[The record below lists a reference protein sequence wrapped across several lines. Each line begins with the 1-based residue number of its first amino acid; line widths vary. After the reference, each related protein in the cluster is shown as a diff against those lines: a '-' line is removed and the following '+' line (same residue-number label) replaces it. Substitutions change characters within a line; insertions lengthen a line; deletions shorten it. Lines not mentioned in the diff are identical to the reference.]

1 MRRPFGLP
9 LLALAILGGCDS
21 TAAPNSRN
29 AGTWSTPPI
38 PSGGAT
44 VFSLDTA
51 GPRVRGEGE
60 EYGLMGRAQG
70 AFTITGHQAYP
81 AITLTLS
88 YGSGRTATYSASF
101 QTPDQLLGT
110 WTVPGQPPVD
120 SLVFL
125 RQ

>member
-1 MRRPFGLP
+1 MRRFLVVP
-9 LLALAILGGCDS
+9 LLALVILGGCDS
-21 TAAPNSRN
+21 TNAPTSRN

-44 VFSLDTA
+44 VFSLDTV
-51 GPRVRGEGE
+51 GPSVRGEGE

-70 AFTITGHQAYP
+70 TFTITGHQSYP